1 MRPSLSEINITLS
14 SYSCCTR
21 SPIPVALRNPH
32 RESSKGMFKSDMA
45 LFEHENGFFRGSRRF
60 DDLGLILD
68 AKNHREI
75 LETSMLLSR
84 SKQCRLF

>member
-1 MRPSLSEINITLS
+1 
-14 SYSCCTR
+14 
-21 SPIPVALRNPH
+21 
-32 RESSKGMFKSDMA
+32 MFKSDMA